1 MAAITPISAITVP
14 QMPQVATGGAQAGDF
29 SGVMQA
35 AIGKVEQYRADANQ
49 SVENFLSGEGG
60 ELHTTVLATQRAELA
75 LEMFMQTRNK
85 VVQAYQEI
93 MRMQL

>member
-1 MAAITPISAITVP
+1 MAAITPISPITVP
-14 QMPQVATGGAQAGDF
+14 QMPQAATGGGQAADF
-29 SGVMQA
+29 TDVMQA

-60 ELHTTVLATQRAELA
+60 ELHTTVLATQRAELS
-75 LEMFMQTRNK
+75 LELFMQTRNK